1 MDEYRNKH
9 SEIICSNIAET
20 TRNPSIASLAI
31 YLFLNIFRH
40 EELLISQRCQWVLT
54 SGTKNDNNKAWK
66 GNHHGVAVA
75 FSLGSGRW
83 QCGRKCQSMSLKLS
97 RVEGPPGTQIEGR
110 VLKVMLPKS
119 KTFWGICPGN
129 SMGQKKFLFLKQRQV
144 NSVPTMTGYSWR
156 LSLHFTPQPY
166 RWHCSFVIQHF
177 IFSKEWP
184 KNCLRNN
191 FVYKSWDTLH
201 YQHARTLIFWRC
213 QLYHLF
219 FLIVKYFRHQKWHV
233 MYPSLSLRN
242 KMLHI
247 KFRSFCTTQDVI
259 FFST

>member
-129 SMGQKKFLFLKQRQV
+129 SMGQKKSLFLKQRQV
-144 NSVPTMTGYSWR
+144 NSVPTMTRLLHSWG
-156 LSLHFTPQPY
+156 
-166 RWHCSFVIQHF
+166 
-177 IFSKEWP
+177 
-184 KNCLRNN
+184 
-191 FVYKSWDTLH
+191 
-201 YQHARTLIFWRC
+201 
-213 QLYHLF
+213 
-219 FLIVKYFRHQKWHV
+219 
-233 MYPSLSLRN
+233 
-242 KMLHI
+242 
-247 KFRSFCTTQDVI
+247 
-259 FFST
+259 